1 MKQKND
7 VLFDLIKSLTKSEKR
22 FLTLNAQFHK
32 GNKIYI
38 KLLEAI
44 YKQNEYNEKLLR
56 IEFKNEPFVKQF
68 GVAKNYL
75 QTFILK
81 QLRNYHSN
89 LKMNIECKNLLIDI
103 EILFWK
109 GQYKLAEKMIIKA
122 RKNAQKHDFFLL
134 LEELNYWEGRIR
146 NALLKL
152 NKNYKTTSEFN
163 SKEHIESYLNI
174 LKYKELIN
182 TAQLLIKESEVVRN
196 DSERKEYLAILK
208 NPLLTD
214 ISLAKSYEAKYNY
227 FVLNSVLY
235 KIIGEIKKSELFRK
249 NLLDFLE
256 ENPHQIEEN
265 PIHYTAAIHNML
277 THHLVAHDYENFN
290 FYLEKLKT
298 YHFKMPHERANVFSS
313 LCLFELGYYSETKDY
328 KNAIRFVEE
337 TVVNYEN
344 VNNLINI
351 EHQFL
356 LNQQAALAYYQNK
369 DFNKALK
376 WINKNINIIFKDL
389 RVDIKAS
396 SYILNILTHYELNN
410 FELLPYLVKSTTL
423 FLKSNKLYKPHD
435 EVFLSIFN
443 TNLSSSDSKEFIELL
458 LIKKQ
463 ELLLLKPLKNQSVI
477 QMGITY
483 LDWIDLKIK

>member
-22 FLTLNAQFHK
+22 FITLNAQFHK
-32 GNKIYI
+32 GDKIYL
-38 KLLEAI
+38 KLLDAI
-44 YKQNEYNEKLLR
+44 YKQEEYNEKLLKV
-56 IEFKNEPFVKQF
+56 EFKNEPFAKQF

-75 QTFILK
+75 QTFILR
-81 QLRNYHSN
+81 QLRNYYAN
-89 LKMNIECKNLLIDI
+89 LKLNIACKNHLIEI

-109 GQYKLAEKMIIKA
+109 GQYKLAEKTILKV
-122 RKNAQKHDFFLL
+122 RKIAQKHGFFLH
-134 LEELNYWEGRIR
+134 LEELIYWEGRIHT
-146 NALLKL
+146 ALLKL
-152 NKNYKTTSEFN
+152 NRNYKTTSEFN
-163 SKEHIESYLNI
+163 SKENITSYLNV
-174 LKYKELIN
+174 LDYKELIT

-196 DSERKEYLAILK
+196 DSERKKYLAILN

-227 FVLNSVLY
+227 FVLNSVLH
-235 KIIGEIKKSELFRK
+235 KIIGKNKKSADFRK
-249 NLLDFLE
+249 KLLDFLE

-265 PIHYTAAIHNML
+265 PIHYSAAIHNML
-277 THHLVAHDYENFN
+277 THHLIAHDYKNFN
-290 FYLEKLKT
+290 YYLEKLKT
-298 YHFKMPHERANVFSS
+298 YNFKMPHERANVFSS

-344 VNNLINI
+344 VKNLINT

-389 RVDIKAS
+389 RVDVKAS
-396 SYILNILTHYELNN
+396 TYLLNIITHFELNN
-410 FELLPYLVKSTTL
+410 LELLPYLVKSTTL

-435 EVFLSIFN
+435 EIFLSIFN
-443 TNLSSSDSKEFIELL
+443 TNFSLLNSREFKELL
-458 LIKKQ
+458 LLKKQ
-463 ELLLLKPLKNQSVI
+463 ELLLLKALKNQSVI

-483 LDWIDLKIK
+483 LEWIDRKST

>member
-1 MKQKND
+1 MNQKND
-7 VLFDLIKSLTKSEKR
+7 VLFDLVKSLTKSEKR
-22 FLTLNAQFHK
+22 FITLNAQFHK
-32 GNKIYI
+32 GDKIYL
-38 KLLEAI
+38 KLLDAI
-44 YKQNEYNEKLLR
+44 YKQEEYNEKVLKV
-56 IEFKNEPFVKQF
+56 EFKNEPFAKQF

-75 QTFILK
+75 QTFILR
-81 QLRNYHSN
+81 QLRNYYAN
-89 LKMNIECKNLLIDI
+89 LKLNIACKNHLIEI

-109 GQYKLAEKMIIKA
+109 GQYKLAEKTILKV
-122 RKNAQKHDFFLL
+122 RKIAQKHGFFLH
-134 LEELNYWEGRIR
+134 LEELIYWEGRIHT
-146 NALLKL
+146 ALLKL
-152 NKNYKTTSEFN
+152 NRNYKTASEFN
-163 SKEHIESYLNI
+163 SKENITSYLNV
-174 LKYKELIN
+174 LDYKELIT
-182 TAQLLIKESEVVRN
+182 TAQLLIKESEVIRD
-196 DSERKEYLAILK
+196 DSEMEKYLALLN

-235 KIIGEIKKSELFRK
+235 KIIGENEKSAGFRK
-249 NLLDFLE
+249 KLLDFLE

-277 THHLVAHDYENFN
+277 THHLIAHEYENFN

-298 YHFKMPHERANVFSS
+298 YPFKMPHERANVFSS

-344 VNNLINI
+344 VKNLINT

-389 RVDIKAS
+389 RVDVKAS
-396 SYILNILTHYELNN
+396 TYMLNIITHFELNN
-410 FELLPYLVKSTTL
+410 MELLPYLVKSTTL

-443 TNLSSSDSKEFIELL
+443 TNLSSLNSKEFIELL
-458 LIKKQ
+458 LTKKQ
-463 ELLLLKPLKNQSVI
+463 ELLLLKSPKNQSVI
-477 QMGITY
+477 SMGITY
-483 LDWIDLKIK
+483 MEWIDLKIK

>member
-1 MKQKND
+1 
-7 VLFDLIKSLTKSEKR
+7 
-22 FLTLNAQFHK
+22 
-32 GNKIYI
+32 
-38 KLLEAI
+38 
-44 YKQNEYNEKLLR
+44 
-56 IEFKNEPFVKQF
+56 
-68 GVAKNYL
+68 
-75 QTFILK
+75 
-81 QLRNYHSN
+81 
-89 LKMNIECKNLLIDI
+89 
-103 EILFWK
+103 
-109 GQYKLAEKMIIKA
+109 
-122 RKNAQKHDFFLL
+122 
-134 LEELNYWEGRIR
+134 
-146 NALLKL
+146 
-152 NKNYKTTSEFN
+152 
-163 SKEHIESYLNI
+163 
-174 LKYKELIN
+174 
-182 TAQLLIKESEVVRN
+182 
-196 DSERKEYLAILK
+196 
-208 NPLLTD
+208 D

-227 FVLNSVLY
+227 FVLNSVLH
-235 KIIGEIKKSELFRK
+235 KIIGKNKKSADFRK

-290 FYLEKLKT
+290 IYLEKLKT

-344 VNNLINI
+344 VKNLINT

-376 WINKNINIIFKDL
+376 WINKNINISSKYL

-396 SYILNILTHYELNN
+396 SYILNILTHYELRNL
-410 FELLPYLVKSTTL
+410 ELLPYLVKSTTV

-443 TNLSSSDSKEFIELL
+443 TNLSSLNHKEFMELL
-458 LIKKQ
+458 LLKKQ
-463 ELLLLKPLKNQSVI
+463 ELLLLKAQKNHSVI
-477 QMGITY
+477 QTGITY
-483 LDWIDLKIK
+483 LEWMDKKLTFK

>member
-1 MKQKND
+1 MKQNVN
-7 VLFDLIKSLTKSEKR
+7 VLFDLVKSLTKSEKR
-22 FLTLNAQFHK
+22 FISLHAQFHK
-32 GNKIYI
+32 GDKIYI

-44 YKQNEYNEKLLR
+44 YKQEEYNEKLLR
-56 IEFKNEPFVKQF
+56 VEFKNEPFIKQF

-75 QTFILK
+75 QSFILK

-89 LKMNIECKNLLIDI
+89 LKLNIICKNHLIEI

-109 GQYKLAEKMIIKA
+109 GQYKLAEKTILKA
-122 RKNAQKHDFFLL
+122 RKTAQNHGFFLL

-152 NKNYKTTSEFN
+152 NKNYKTASEFN
-163 SKEHIESYLNI
+163 SKENIACYLNI
-174 LKYKELIN
+174 LDYKELIT
-182 TAQLLIKESEVVRN
+182 TAQLLIKESEVIRD
-196 DSERKEYLAILK
+196 DSEREKYLAILK

-235 KIIGEIKKSELFRK
+235 KIIGKNKISADFRK
-249 NLLDFLE
+249 KLLNFLE
-256 ENPHQIEEN
+256 ENPLQIEEN
-265 PIHYTAAIHNML
+265 PIHYSAAIHNML
-277 THHLVAHDYENFN
+277 THHLITHDYENFN
-290 FYLEKLKT
+290 YYLGKLKT
-298 YHFKMPHERANVFSS
+298 YNFKMPHERANVFSS

-337 TVVNYEN
+337 TVVKYEN
-344 VNNLINI
+344 VKNLINT

-356 LNQQAALAYYQNK
+356 LNQQAALAYYQTK

-389 RVDIKAS
+389 RVDVKAS
-396 SYILNILTHYELNN
+396 TYILNIITHFELNN

-435 EVFLSIFN
+435 EIFLSIFN
-443 TNLSSSDSKEFIELL
+443 NELSSSNSKEFIELL

-463 ELLLLKPLKNQSVI
+463 ELQLLKAQKNQSVI